1 MADRAERLVNLTI
14 ALLEA
19 RAPMTLADIRAKT
32 GYYVQGD
39 PEAGRRMFERDKD
52 ALRSMGI
59 PLRTVTASGG
69 TGDVGY
75 VLDRREYELPPIQLS
90 VEEMNALAV
99 ALSAVSDRT
108 AATGFAKVQAAG
120 PDPSEAPR
128 SPAVT
133 SPLPAS
139 ADILTEAI
147 AARQV
152 VTFRYRTAAGEES
165 DRTIDPW
172 TLVARRGRAY
182 VIGRDHDKDQQRA
195 FRLDRVTSQV
205 KAVGDPDAFAPP
217 TGIDVAAATSPPS
230 LDAVAATIV
239 VDREQRWLVE
249 REGGVEVDRDEQA
262 ITYEVAG
269 PENVLVQLAC
279 SLGARGQVQEP
290 AALRAAVIAA
300 LERLRDDH
308 EQGST

>member
-19 RAPMTLADIRAKT
+19 RAPMTLADIRHKT
-32 GYYVQGD
+32 RYYVQSD

-59 PLRTVTASGG
+59 PLRTVSASGG

-99 ALSAVSDRT
+99 ALSAVTDRT
-108 AATGFAKVQAAG
+108 AATGFAKVQAAS
-120 PDPSEAPR
+120 PDPSRAPR

-133 SPLPAS
+133 SPLPAV
-139 ADILTEAI
+139 ADVLTEAI
-147 AARQV
+147 AQRQV
-152 VTFRYRTAAGEES
+152 VTFRYRTAAGEEG

-182 VIGRDHDKDQQRA
+182 VIGRDHGKDQQRA
-195 FRLDRVTSQV
+195 FRLDRLTSDV
-205 KAVGDPDAFAPP
+205 RAVGDPGAFEPP
-217 TGIDVAAATSPPS
+217 RGIDVAAATPPPGAQVVS
-230 LDAVAATIV
+230 ATIV
-239 VDREQRWLVE
+239 VEREHRWLVE
-249 REGGVEVDRDEQA
+249 REGGLEVDRDEA
-262 ITYEVAG
+262 SVTYEVVG
-269 PENVLVQLAC
+269 PEHVLVQLAC
-279 SLGARGQVQEP
+279 SLGDRGRVEQPDE
-290 AALRAAVIAA
+290 LRAAVSAS
-300 LERLRDDH
+300 LEHLRDEH
-308 EQGST
+308 APGSA